1 MQIRG
6 ATRLRIVP
14 RRIRFDFV
22 TTPSEICPL
31 CSGTGWRTIERGK
44 ERQAVRCECRV
55 RDRGARLLAAAQ
67 IPARYQHCELS
78 NFQCDSPGAAQ
89 GGTHMPSSAGLI
101 QGQTGEKSIRDARF
115 LAGRFVEEYPTD
127 KTGLLFVG
135 SVGVGKTHLSVGI
148 IKELMRE
155 KGIHCLFCDYRELL
169 KSIQNSY
176 NPQVQATEMEIL
188 QPVFDA
194 EVLVLDELGAVRS
207 TEWVFD
213 TVNYV
218 LNSRY
223 NDNQTTIITTN
234 FPDRPEQEKLE
245 IDNLSSRSA
254 ADRATRRETLGD
266 RIGERM
272 RSRLHEMCKKVEIE
286 GPDYR
291 LHSKQAHFPRHE
303 GPSRL
308 SLRNSKRGEKVE

>member
-1 MQIRG
+1 
-6 ATRLRIVP
+6 
-14 RRIRFDFV
+14 V
-22 TTPSEICPL
+22 TTATETCAICG
-31 CSGTGWRTIERGK
+31 GTGWHTIERGQGR
-44 ERQAVRCECRV
+44 EAVRCECRV
-55 RDRGARLLAAAQ
+55 KDRGERLLAAAH

-78 NFQCDSPGAAQ
+78 NFECEPPPPPQGRTYMAESGALL
-89 GGTHMPSSAGLI
+89 H
-101 QGQTGEKSIRDARF
+101 GQPEDRFTKSIRDARF

-135 SVGVGKTHLSVGI
+135 SVGVGKTHLAVGI
-148 IKELMRE
+148 IRDLIRE

-194 EVLVLDELGAVRS
+194 EVLVLDELGAARS

-213 TVNYV
+213 IVNYI

-223 NDNQTTIITTN
+223 NDDKTTIITTN
-234 FPDRPEQEKLE
+234 FPDKAERPRPYD
-245 IDNLSSRSA
+245 DNPTGLPA
-254 ADRATRRETLGD
+254 ATYATSKDTLGD

-286 GPDYR
+286 GPDFR
-291 LHSKQAHFPRHE
+291 LHSKQAQFRRHE
-303 GPSRL
+303 APTRL
-308 SLRNSKRGEKVE
+308 TLRNKRNDSP

>member
-1 MQIRG
+1 MN
-6 ATRLRIVP
+6 APHV
-14 RRIRFDFV
+14 RFRFRNNV
-22 TTPSEICPL
+22 STTPDTCPICG
-31 CSGTGWRTIERGK
+31 GTGWQTVAKGK
-44 ERQAVRCECRV
+44 EREAVRCECRV
-55 RDRGARLLAAAQ
+55 KGRADRLLEAAR
-67 IPARYQHCELS
+67 IPARYQHCELG
-78 NFQCDSPGAAQ
+78 NFQGDPADKAQ
-89 GGTHMPSSAGLI
+89 
-101 QGQTGEKSIRDARF
+101 ESIFRARTF
-115 LAGRFVEEYPTD
+115 AGRFVEDYPIE

-135 SVGVGKTHLSVGI
+135 TVGVGKTHLSVGI
-148 IKELMRE
+148 IKDLIRE

-176 NPQVQATEMEIL
+176 NASVQATEMEIL
-188 QPVFDA
+188 RPVFDS

-223 NDNQTTIITTN
+223 NENKTTIITTN
-234 FPDRPEQEKLE
+234 FPDRPEQDKPE

-254 ADRATRRETLGD
+254 ADRAARRETLGD

-291 LHSKQAHFPRHE
+291 EHSKRAQFQPISA
-303 GPSRL
+303 SSKL
-308 SLRNSKRGEKVE
+308 SLRNSRNQILE

>member
-1 MQIRG
+1 MS
-6 ATRLRIVP
+6 TSVETCP
-14 RRIRFDFV
+14 
-22 TTPSEICPL
+22 ICG
-31 CSGTGWRTIERGK
+31 GTGWRTVEHGK
-44 ERQAVRCECRV
+44 EREVVRCECRV
-55 RDRGARLLAAAQ
+55 KSYAERLLAAAH

-78 NFQCDSPGAAQ
+78 NFQYDPDDQ
-89 GGTHMPSSAGLI
+89 RY
-101 QGQTGEKSIRDARF
+101 KSIIEARTF
-115 LAGRFVEEYPTD
+115 AGRFVEEYPTD
-127 KTGLLFVG
+127 KAGLLFVG
-135 SVGVGKTHLSVGI
+135 SVGVGKTHLAVGI
-148 IKELMRE
+148 LKDLIRE

-176 NPQVQATEMEIL
+176 NASVPVTEMEVL
-188 QPVFDA
+188 RPVFDA

-223 NDNQTTIITTN
+223 NDNRTTIITTN
-234 FPDRPEQEKLE
+234 FPDAAEQGSMES
-245 IDNLSSRSA
+245 DDSRSYSA
-254 ADRATRRETLGD
+254 AERAARRETLGD

-291 LHSKQAHFPRHE
+291 QHSKQAHFQRITAPT
-303 GPSRL
+303 RL
-308 SLRNSKRGEKVE
+308 SLRNTRRHQTDNPA

>member
-1 MQIRG
+1 MTT
-6 ATRLRIVP
+6 ATETCP
-14 RRIRFDFV
+14 
-22 TTPSEICPL
+22 ICG
-31 CSGTGWRTIERGK
+31 GTGWQTIERGK
-44 ERQAVRCECRV
+44 EREAVRCECRV
-55 RDRGARLLAAAQ
+55 KDRGERLLAAAH
-67 IPARYQHCELS
+67 IPPRYQHCELA
-78 NFQCDSPGAAQ
+78 NFQCDPDTKDQ
-89 GGTHMPSSAGLI
+89 
-101 QGQTGEKSIRDARF
+101 KSIRDARF

-148 IKELMRE
+148 IKDLIRE

-176 NPQVQATEMEIL
+176 NPQVPATEMEIL

-213 TVNYV
+213 TVNYI

-223 NDNQTTIITTN
+223 NENKTTIITTN
-234 FPDRPEQEKLE
+234 FPDGPEETKVE
-245 IDNLSSRSA
+245 IDNLRSPA
-254 ADRATRRETLGD
+254 AAERAARRETLGD

-286 GPDYR
+286 GPDFR
-291 LHSKQAHFPRHE
+291 LHSKQAQFRRHE
-303 GPSRL
+303 APTRL
-308 SLRNSKRGEKVE
+308 SLRNKAKSTSD